1 MRRAGAAVALAALA
15 GIARVEAAGLTAA
28 TVERADRLATE
39 AAAACVA
46 GDASAVARARQALDL
61 TAEFEPTAFVKT
73 GRKGEVVEDLYV
85 EARKAYRS
93 HRALVY
99 QAVGECLAAEGANG
113 AAERHLRRAVVL
125 DGAPQRRI
133 ALARVRL
140 KENAPL
146 AALDLLLPLA
156 GTAPMAL
163 IEQAADAAG
172 LASVQVEIDRVR
184 FKAIEKVAPVDGPVR
199 MPSAARLSTG
209 GPIRFEAAPVVL
221 YVPPSSCQSCSA
233 DLQSLKREAAGA
245 RVVLWPEDPERDQA
259 FRQVATV
266 YKYDW
271 PFLVGVR
278 PSMIPGL
285 KLPALVVVG
294 RDGWSAAWLPAD
306 RMAALPDV
314 LGVLAR
320 RDVDEARPRKAWN
333 GRPADRSYVAP
344 PAAAFLDEG
353 LAPAEDGDA
362 SAAFT
367 AGMTAFRAGRF
378 QEALRSFD
386 AAAAEG
392 ALLPPEARLN
402 RAVCIARLGRKDE
415 ARRILLRIG
424 DSRFQEDI
432 DRIMEGLGVRG
443 E

>member
-1 MRRAGAAVALAALA
+1 VTRPWAAIALVALA
-15 GIARVEAAGLTAA
+15 GSARAEAAGLTAA
-28 TVERADRLATE
+28 TVERAGRLATE
-39 AAAACVA
+39 AAAGCAG
-46 GDASAVARARQALDL
+46 GDASAAARARQALDL
-61 TAEFEPTAFVKT
+61 TTEFEPTAFVKT

-93 HRALVY
+93 HRALLY
-99 QAVGECLAAEGANG
+99 QAMGECLAAEGAT
-113 AAERHLRRAVVL
+113 AAAARHLRRAVVL
-125 DGAPQRRI
+125 DNAPERRI

-140 KENAPL
+140 KENAPA

-156 GTAPMAL
+156 GPASMAL
-163 IEQAADAAG
+163 LEQAADAAG

-199 MPSAARLSTG
+199 LPTGARLSSG
-209 GPIRFEAAPVVL
+209 GPLRFEAEPVVF
-221 YVPPSSCQSCSA
+221 YVPPSACLSCSA
-233 DLQSLKREAAGA
+233 DLQALKREAVGA
-245 RVVLWPEDPERDQA
+245 RVVLWPEDPERDHA
-259 FRQVATV
+259 FRQVAQL

-285 KLPALVVVG
+285 TLPALVVVG
-294 RDGWSAAWLPAD
+294 REGWSAARLPAD
-306 RMAALPDV
+306 RIAALPEV
-314 LGVLAR
+314 LAVVAR
-320 RDVDEARPRKAWN
+320 RDLDEPRPRKAWN
-333 GRPADRSYVAP
+333 GRPADRGYVAP
-344 PAAAFLDEG
+344 AAPAFLDEG
-353 LAPAEDGDA
+353 LAPAEEGAA

-367 AGMTAFRAGRF
+367 AGLAAFRAGRF

-392 ALLPPEARLN
+392 ALLPPEARLD
-402 RAVCIARLGRKDE
+402 RAVCIARMGRKDE

-424 DSRFQEDI
+424 DSRFQDDI
-432 DRIMEGLGVRG
+432 DRIMEGLNVRG